1 MSPMRVGQNWMESPQ
16 KLSTIKATLAIR
28 QETVEKELDSI
39 LGDSPS
45 PSKQVSRGGYHLIS
59 PEKFCL
65 AASPVKKSQFTLKL
79 DRVDA
84 IAEGSPENASDEEMS
99 SHDLTAEEEA
109 KGLRTFAEIDAEGAL
124 ASQRDRMAGLE
135 NSISSAEKTCDEI
148 RMSFA
153 FSPTKLQEYL
163 VKKPANEA
171 VERFH
176 DKIEKHERELKTA

>member
-1 MSPMRVGQNWMESPQ
+1 M
-16 KLSTIKATLAIR
+16 
-28 QETVEKELDSI
+28 
-39 LGDSPS
+39 
-45 PSKQVSRGGYHLIS
+45 RGGYNLIS

-65 AASPVKKSQFTLKL
+65 GASPEKKAGGFSLKL

-109 KGLRTFAEIDAEGAL
+109 KGLRTFAEDDAEGAL

-135 NSISSAEKTCDEI
+135 NSMSSVEKTCDEI

-153 FSPTKLQEYL
+153 FSPTKLEQYM
-163 VKKPANEA
+163 VKRPANDA

-176 DKIEKHERELKTA
+176 DCLLYTSPSPRDRG